1 MTHINKFHHRKTI
14 RLKGYDYSQ
23 SGFYYVTVYTQ
34 NRECLL
40 GEIIDR
46 KMVLNEIGEIV
57 DKWWLEIPK
66 RFNGIKLD
74 KYQLM
79 PNHIHGIIIINNRD
93 NGREN
98 RDNGRENRAPTLG
111 KIIAYFKYQSTKQIN
126 QYLVGAGIIPPSGI
140 IPSSGVT
147 SSESIIPNNKKI
159 FQRNYYEHIIRNENE
174 LNAIRQYIID
184 NPKNWAKDENNPNL
198 I

>member
-23 SGFYYVTVYTQ
+23 SGFYYVTVCTQ

-57 DKWWLEIPK
+57 DDILNSLPNRYKQ
-66 RFNGIKLD
+66 IKLD
-74 KYQLM
+74 IYQIM
-79 PNHIHGIIIINNRD
+79 PNHVHGIIIINNRD
-93 NGREN
+93 NGR
-98 RDNGRENRAPTLG
+98 DNRAPTLG
-111 KIIAYFKYQSTKQIN
+111 KIIAYFKQIN
-126 QYLVGAGIIPPSGI
+126 QYLVGAGVIPPSE
-140 IPSSGVT
+140 VT

-184 NPKNWAKDENNPNL
+184 NPKNWEKDENNPNL

>member
-23 SGFYYVTVYTQ
+23 SGFYYVTVCTQ

-57 DKWWLEIPK
+57 DDILNSLPNRYKQ
-66 RFNGIKLD
+66 IKLD
-74 KYQLM
+74 IYQIM
-79 PNHIHGIIIINNRD
+79 PNHIHTIIQIVGAHHDAPLHHDAPVYKRAIHESPLRKRSLLSQII
-93 NGREN
+93 G
-98 RDNGRENRAPTLG
+98 
-111 KIIAYFKYQSTKQIN
+111 YFKMNSAKLIHQIN
-126 QYLVGAGIIPPSGI
+126 PNIP
-140 IPSSGVT
+140 VW
-147 SSESIIPNNKKI
+147 
-159 FQRNYYEHIIRNENE
+159 QRNYYEHIIRNENE

-184 NPKNWAKDENNPNL
+184 NLKNWEKDENNPNL

>member
-1 MTHINKFHHRKTI
+1 MMNINRFHHRKTI

-23 SGFYYVTVYTQ
+23 SGFYYVTVCTQ

-57 DKWWLEIPK
+57 DDILNSLPNRYEQ
-66 RFNGIKLD
+66 IKLD
-74 KYQLM
+74 IYQIM
-79 PNHIHGIIIINNRD
+79 PNHVHTIIQIVGAHHDAPIMHHDTSVYKRAIHESPLQKRSLLSRII
-93 NGREN
+93 G
-98 RDNGRENRAPTLG
+98 
-111 KIIAYFKYQSTKQIN
+111 YFKMNSAKLIHQIN
-126 QYLVGAGIIPPSGI
+126 PNIP
-140 IPSSGVT
+140 VW
-147 SSESIIPNNKKI
+147 
-159 FQRNYYEHIIRNENE
+159 QRNYEVYPEGSRRKHIIRNENE